1 MTRIHMHPSDETL
14 LSYARGNLDAGRRLV
29 VEAHLEL
36 CRSCAGMIGALD
48 HIAGKALDA
57 APPMPLEDATSQK
70 VLQRIAANPVQPDT
84 QTAIEDTASYPYGLH
99 ALAGRK
105 IGPWRWVGPGV
116 HWRAVSSPAS
126 GARVFMLKA
135 APGIRMPDHT
145 HTGTELTL
153 VLTGAFS
160 HDGGRF
166 ACGDV
171 EDADSTVDHQPV
183 VEDGEE
189 CVCLVAMEGQLHL
202 RGWIGRL
209 MQPFVRM

>member
-1 MTRIHMHPSDETL
+1 
-14 LSYARGNLDAGRRLV
+14 
-29 VEAHLEL
+29 
-36 CRSCAGMIGALD
+36 
-48 HIAGKALDA
+48 
-57 APPMPLEDATSQK
+57 
-70 VLQRIAANPVQPDT
+70 
-84 QTAIEDTASYPYGLH
+84 
-99 ALAGRK
+99 
-105 IGPWRWVGPGV
+105 
-116 HWRAVSSPAS
+116 
-126 GARVFMLKA
+126 
-135 APGIRMPDHT
+135 MPDHT